1 MMEMVRGLTAL
12 SKREKGGDENG
23 GGEDGGV
30 SGHSGGSSSE
40 NREGVERRFKRV
52 GLVLQVICL
61 ARELDRFFYGFF
73 SSLFFFF
80 WAKQSAFGIALG
92 KFGPFVRS

>member
-30 SGHSGGSSSE
+30 SGDSGGSSSE
-40 NREGVERRFKRV
+40 NREGVERRFKRGRV
-52 GLVLQVICL
+52 VLQFICL
-61 ARELDRFFYGFF
+61 ARELGGFFYAFF
-73 SSLFFFF
+73 SSFFFLFFL
-80 WAKQSAFGIALG
+80 AKQRGFWEWFG
-92 KFGPFVRS
+92 

>member
-12 SKREKGGDENG
+12 SKREKGGGENR

-40 NREGVERRFKRV
+40 NREGVERRFK
-52 GLVLQVICL
+52 
-61 ARELDRFFYGFF
+61 
-73 SSLFFFF
+73 
-80 WAKQSAFGIALG
+80 
-92 KFGPFVRS
+92 

>member
-30 SGHSGGSSSE
+30 SGDSGCSSSE
-40 NREGVERRFKRV
+40 NREGVEIKFK
-52 GLVLQVICL
+52 
-61 ARELDRFFYGFF
+61 
-73 SSLFFFF
+73 
-80 WAKQSAFGIALG
+80 
-92 KFGPFVRS
+92 

>member
-30 SGHSGGSSSE
+30 SGHSRGSSYE
-40 NREGVERRFKRV
+40 NREGVERRFK
-52 GLVLQVICL
+52 
-61 ARELDRFFYGFF
+61 
-73 SSLFFFF
+73 
-80 WAKQSAFGIALG
+80 
-92 KFGPFVRS
+92 

>member
-40 NREGVERRFKRV
+40 NREGVERRFKRGRV
-52 GLVLQVICL
+52 VLQVICL
-61 ARELDRFFYGFF
+61 ARELGRFFYAFF
-73 SSLFFFF
+73 CSLFFLLF
-80 WAKQSAFGIALG
+80 WAKQPGFWDWVG
-92 KFGPFVRS
+92 